1 MGWIVH
7 SVVENRPDP
16 FAPLV
21 DRHGRVF
28 TYLRLAV
35 NEKCNLRCAYC
46 MPEDGLAL
54 SPDAD
59 LLTTDEIARIVGVAA
74 ACGVRKIRLTG
85 GEPLLR
91 RDLVD
96 IVRATAATP
105 GIESVHLTTNGLLLE
120 RHLDAL
126 RDAGLTGINISLD
139 SLDPARFEAITRR
152 RGGEVVREAVR
163 AALRSGIGSVKLNAV
178 ALRGLNDDQFGD
190 FVELTRD
197 EPLGIRFIELMPFDD
212 HQIWKTGRFLK
223 ADWIVER
230 LRTLYPNIESA
241 SGSSTE
247 HFVFRVPGYLG
258 KVAVIPSYT
267 RDLCGTCNRIRI
279 TANGRIRNCLYAS
292 REFDLRELMRT
303 GADDAAL
310 AGRLREAMLAKA
322 ADGWSAQHD
331 HGESSVDFIRTSM
344 TQIGG

>member
-1 MGWIVH
+1 MN
-7 SVVENRPDP
+7 SVAEIRALP

-54 SPDAD
+54 SPEAD
-59 LLTTDEIARIVGVAA
+59 LLSLDEIARIVAVAA
-74 ACGVRKIRLTG
+74 MCGVRKIRLTG

-91 RDLVD
+91 KDLIE
-96 IVRATAATP
+96 IVRCAATTP
-105 GIESVHLTTNGLLLE
+105 GIDSVHLTTNGMLLE
-120 RHLDAL
+120 RHLDTL
-126 RDAGLTGINISLD
+126 RGAGLTGLNISLD
-139 SLDPARFEAITRR
+139 SLDPARFESITRR
-152 RGGEVVREAVR
+152 RGGEVVLGAVR
-163 AALRSGIGSVKLNAV
+163 AALRSGIPSVKLNAV

-223 ADWIVER
+223 ADWIVDR
-230 LRTLYPNIESA
+230 LRMLYPNIEA
-241 SGSSTE
+241 ADGSSTE
-247 HFVFRVPGYLG
+247 HFVFRVPGYRG
-258 KVAVIPSYT
+258 KVAVIPAYT
-267 RDLCGTCNRIRI
+267 RDLCGTCNRIRV

-292 REFDLRELMRT
+292 REFDLRELLRS
-303 GADDAAL
+303 GASDADVA
-310 AGRLREAMLAKA
+310 ARLREAMLAKA
-322 ADGWSAQHD
+322 ADGWSAQHEA
-331 HGESSVDFIRTSM
+331 GELRIAFVRTSM